1 MTRSER
7 VYKSITKEMVKLTLA
22 PDHNDEIMARI
33 SELRKL
39 GGEIL
44 QERVYF
50 HTDKDIINTIFLE
63 IGFYQGY
70 DIRIGKEKR
79 TRYIVVPNKEIKMQ
93 IEKKYGC

>member
-7 VYKSITKEMVKLTLA
+7 VNKSITKEMVELMLA
-22 PDHNDEIMARI
+22 PNKNNEILTRI

-63 IGFYQGY
+63 IGFYEGY
-70 DIRIGKEKR
+70 DVRLGKEKR
-79 TRYIVVPNKEIKMQ
+79 TRYIVVPNKKIKTQ
-93 IEKKYGC
+93 LEKKYG